1 MYVDYTEC
9 RQIGQA
15 WREPFWGIVRLYA
28 MIKDNLFN
36 QRSEVMKKFVVF
48 IGLIAV
54 LALSACAGAAPNAS
68 LSAQNTGPAAA
79 PQQQD
84 ANPPLRTIT
93 VNGSGQVTL
102 APDVAYVYIGVN
114 SQSENV
120 GDALTENNTKAEAIA
135 NALKE
140 LGIDTK
146 DIQTSSF
153 NIYPQQQYGPN
164 GEVTKTVFNV
174 DNTVYVTVRDLQSLG
189 KLLDVVVRS
198 GANTINGITFDVLDK
213 AKATSDARKLA
224 IDSAR
229 SQAEEIAQVAGV
241 TLGDLQSIIVSSSNS
256 NPPTPMYDAKVAN
269 AGAAQVPVSAG
280 QMVIRVEVNTVYT
293 IR

>member
-1 MYVDYTEC
+1 
-9 RQIGQA
+9 
-15 WREPFWGIVRLYA
+15 
-28 MIKDNLFN
+28 
-36 QRSEVMKKFVVF
+36 MKKFVVF
-48 IGLIAV
+48 IGLIAA

-68 LSAQNTGPAAA
+68 LSAQKDSLSAQNTVQAAT
-79 PQQQD
+79 PQQQ
-84 ANPPLRTIT
+84 NINTPLRTIT

-120 GDALTENNTKAEAIA
+120 GDSLTENNTKAEAIA
-135 NALKE
+135 SALKE
-140 LGIDTK
+140 LGIDAK

-198 GANTINGITFDVLDK
+198 GANSINGITFDVLDK
-213 AKATSDARKLA
+213 TKATSAARKLA

-241 TLGDLQSIIVSSSNS
+241 TLDGLQSISVSSSNS
-256 NPPTPMYDAKVAN
+256 NPPSPIYDAKMAVG
-269 AGAAQVPVSAG
+269 GAAQVPVSAG